1 MAQRRN
7 VFTKMGRPAGAK
19 KVAPSFGDT
28 AKTPAASPMDNFDTS
43 IPGAAF
49 RRGGSTNGCKP
60 MPKYHPDP
68 GFCGG
73 GKTR

>member
-7 VFTKMGRPAGAK
+7 VFTRMGRPPHPK
-19 KVAPSFGDT
+19 KSAPSFGDT
-28 AKTPAASPMDNFDTS
+28 SRNPAQGPMDGLDTA

-49 RRGGSTNGCKP
+49 RRGGSVDGCKP
-60 MPKYHPDP
+60 MPKYHPDK

-73 GKTR
+73 GKVR